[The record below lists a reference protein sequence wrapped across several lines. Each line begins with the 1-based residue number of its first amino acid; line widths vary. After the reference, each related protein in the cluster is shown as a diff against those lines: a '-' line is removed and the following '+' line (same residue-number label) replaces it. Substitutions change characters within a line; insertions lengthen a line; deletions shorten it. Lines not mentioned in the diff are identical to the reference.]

1 MIVLEALNALAG
13 DCLLLRYT
21 DEQSGR
27 EVTWVIDGGPRD
39 GAVDGKPIA
48 VWKDF
53 LLPRLREITNERP
66 IPIDLGMVSHI
77 DDDHINGLQR
87 ITNILTAAGPG
98 NPAELKFARF
108 WFNSFEAIIGKPAIQ
123 GLEAAGLQ
131 PQSLNAVLKLHIDDE
146 EAEAVIESLGQGI
159 SLAADLG
166 TLRLG
171 SNKPVNGLISATQ
184 GQKSIPVSG
193 ADVTIIGPRKN
204 RLDALQKEWIKA
216 LQKPSKKAKEA
227 AIASLFLPDKKLDKS
242 VPNLSSLA
250 MLVKIRGK
258 RILLTGD
265 AQGKDL
271 AEAWDELGL
280 SDEDAAVDILKV
292 PHHGSSRNN
301 PEIFLRKFPA
311 KHFVISGDGKH
322 DNPDGQVVEAIVKL
336 NKDRKFTIH
345 FTNRSVKWKR
355 PYTTESGVT
364 VADLPGLIDQ
374 LHKDYDGG
382 WQAVFRDHDMT
393 FVAVALE

>member
-1 MIVLEALNALAG
+1 MIVLEALNALYG
-13 DCLLLRYT
+13 DCLLLRYS
-21 DEQSGR
+21 DEKTKR
-27 EVTWVIDGGPRD
+27 EVTWVIDGGPRTET
-39 GAVDGKPIA
+39 VDGKPFSA
-48 VWKDF
+48 WKDV

-87 ITNILTAAGPG
+87 LTNILTAASPG
-98 NPAELKFARF
+98 NPAEVKFARF
-108 WFNSFEAIIGKPAIQ
+108 WFNSFEAIIGKPAVQ

-131 PQSLNAVLKLHIDDE
+131 PQSLSPVLKLHIDDE
-146 EAEAVIESLGQGI
+146 EAEAVVESVGQGI

-166 TLRLG
+166 KLRLG
-171 SNKPVNGLISATQ
+171 SNKPVNGLISATK
-184 GQKSIPVSG
+184 GQKSIPLSG

-204 RLDALQKEWIKA
+204 RLEALRKEWMKA

-258 RILLTGD
+258 RIFLTGD

-280 SDEDAAVDILKV
+280 SDEDAAVDVLKV

-301 PEIFLRKFPA
+301 PEVFLRKFPA
-311 KHFVISGDGKH
+311 KHFVISANGKH

-336 NKDRKFTIH
+336 NKDRGFTIH
-345 FTNRSVKWKR
+345 FTNKSVKWEE

-364 VADLPGLIDQ
+364 VDDLPALVDQ
-374 LHKDYDGG
+374 LHKDYDGA
-382 WQAVFRDHDMT
+382 WHAVFRDPGKT
-393 FVAVALE
+393 LVAVTLE